1 MKQLFSRPFWP
12 LLILIAA
19 FAVAITL
26 SGWLLQ
32 QWQHQQT
39 LLQIQ
44 LLNNSASLLA
54 IQPLQQ
60 KQPAALEVTLQALQQ
75 HSALPIR
82 AMAVFDQSQRV
93 FASTS
98 KDQSWLEQAAQS
110 LDPEQSQF
118 NAADIRLVSTPIWA
132 DRALYVTAEQSANNP
147 ADRGLV
153 TAPAVSSR
161 QLGYLLVL
169 LDAPMTPALRVLS
182 PLFGFMLLAVGLIWL
197 GIRQILQ
204 RQRQQI
210 YDLAQQLGQEHP
222 GSAIAEP
229 SLQPLQTAWLGKMQV
244 LRQQAEV
251 VKQEHLTQLSQLETQ
266 LQLSQQTSAQL
277 SAKQL
282 QVNAQL
288 QASLKLLDY
297 WRQVAADAER
307 QQTFPLIRHMKL
319 FALYTRLN
327 NQEFML
333 QPDSVMLPDLMSHCY
348 EEYIRLPDR
357 HCQFLFEE
365 DPQAYAFK
373 VNLDPLLLAQLLGLL
388 AGMCSQLATEPE
400 ILISYR
406 LVEMP
411 QKLLKVNLKFIGPGF
426 PERWRQV
433 LATGVDK
440 MLAEDLEAEV
450 CRSILQ
456 QLQGKLQIDSIADVG
471 TQLEMVL
478 PVSWQKTNATKRFQ
492 SILLVDE
499 KECRLPLAKQSLSAL
514 GEQVHSCNS
523 YRLLNDTLQRRLVD
537 FLVLVLPEQPGQF
550 PIPLSDLNV
559 LQQRMQIQALTHP
572 AAVDLWQQQ
581 LSFPVSAMP
590 LLIAQ
595 LSKPASQQLKQQQL
609 LVVDDNLTNLSYVK
623 AVLALEG
630 LRIDIAMTGEE
641 AIKMAASNRYQL
653 ILMDIQ
659 LPDVPGTEVTKQI
672 RQLRHHQQTV
682 ILAFTAHALPD
693 EIAGFRLAGMD
704 DVLIKPLDTQKI
716 AHILGRIKALDQN

>member
-229 SLQPLQTAWLGKMQV
+229 SLQPLQTAWQGKMQV

-307 QQTFPLIRHMKL
+307 QQTFSLIRHMKL

-388 AGMCSQLATEPE
+388 AGMCRQLATEPE

-537 FLVLVLPEQPGQF
+537 FLVLVLPEQPGQL

-595 LSKPASQQLKQQQL
+595 LLKPASQQLKQQQL